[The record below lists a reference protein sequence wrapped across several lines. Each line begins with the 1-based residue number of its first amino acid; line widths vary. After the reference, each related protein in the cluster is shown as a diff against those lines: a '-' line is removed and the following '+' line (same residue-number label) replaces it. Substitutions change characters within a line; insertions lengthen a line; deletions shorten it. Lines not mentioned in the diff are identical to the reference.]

1 MTSGTTAPVI
11 VPGHGTPEAEL
22 LVRFKWD
29 MGRMGVVEGMFV
41 TTHGELAAKFGK
53 QVYFGEILGKHS
65 EVYGQFEP
73 GDITVVTDDPEFITK
88 LKQFIGAHVSGYNPM
103 DYMAEDSEE

>member
-1 MTSGTTAPVI
+1 MTTGTATPAI
-11 VPGHGTPEAEL
+11 VPGQGNPETEL

-29 MGRMGVVEGMFV
+29 LRRMGVVEGMFV

-73 GDITVVTDDPEFITK
+73 GDLTVVTDDADFIAK
-88 LKQFIGAHVSGYNPM
+88 LKHFVGTHVSGYNPM